1 MNSRSTPPVVITEP
15 QATMSVS
22 TEAKLLAD
30 IGGSYARFAIE
41 RANGVL
47 SDAKALPCADY
58 PDFLSALR
66 AYIDMV
72 GAHDIRHGAIAIA
85 NPVEG
90 DLVRMTNYHWQF
102 SIEATRQAVGFNTLL
117 VVNDFTAL
125 AMGLPHLTRQQ
136 FRQVGGGAP
145 RERSVIG
152 LVGAGTGLGVSGLI
166 PVDDGWV
173 SLASEGGHIAF
184 APQTAR
190 EMIILEYAWRQY
202 PHVSEERLVSA
213 SGIELI
219 YAALADKRGGS
230 LEALKA
236 PEITQRGLAG
246 ECAVCAET
254 LEVFCELL
262 GTAAAGVAVTLGAFG
277 GVYIGG
283 GIVPRLGSYFDK
295 SGFRSRF
302 EAMGRLS
309 KYVANIPTF
318 VITSDTSTFTGT
330 SAILDAELRRR
341 GGGSSLLDRVRQSRE
356 SLSAAERRVADLVLS
371 QPRSVLNDPIME
383 IATRAGV
390 SQPTVVR
397 FCRSLGCEGLSDF
410 KLKLASGLTGT
421 IPVTHTQVKRT
432 DSTHELGAK
441 VLDNTA
447 SAVLK
452 VRDQLNSEAVD
463 RAIALLL
470 NARRIDFYAL
480 GNYSVIAQD
489 AQYKFLRFG
498 VPAAAYTDTRLQL
511 LAANAIGA
519 GDVVV
524 AISGSGKIAELLK
537 AVDMAMAAGAAVI
550 AITPSH
556 APLAKKTTVTIAI
569 DHPEDVTMHIPMIS
583 RLLYMVVIDILATGV
598 AMRHGGAAH
607 VPAARD
613 KLPEDAE
620 TAASRAARTDYTRII
635 SHSG

>member
-1 MNSRSTPPVVITEP
+1 M
-15 QATMSVS
+15 AAS

-41 RANGVL
+41 RVRGVF
-47 SDAKALPCADY
+47 SEIKALPCADY

-66 AYIDMV
+66 DYIGMV
-72 GAHDIRHGAIAIA
+72 DAHDIRHGAIAIA
-85 NPVEG
+85 NPVGG

-102 SIEATRQAVGFNTLL
+102 SIEATRLAVGFNTLV

-125 AMGLPHLTRQQ
+125 AMGLPYLTRQQ
-136 FRQVGGGAP
+136 FRQVGGGAA

-166 PVDDGWV
+166 PADDGWV
-173 SLASEGGHIAF
+173 SLASEGGHIGF
-184 APQTAR
+184 APQNAR
-190 EMIILEYAWRQY
+190 EMTILEYAWRHY

-213 SGIELI
+213 AGIELI
-219 YAALADKRGGS
+219 YNALAEKQKRTV
-230 LEALKA
+230 EALKA
-236 PEITQRGLAG
+236 PEVTQRGLTG
-246 ECAVCAET
+246 ECPTCAET
-254 LEVFCELL
+254 LELFCELL

-295 SGFRSRF
+295 SGFRARF

-318 VITSDTSTFTGT
+318 VITSDTPTFAGT
-330 SAILDAELRRR
+330 SAILDAELRER
-341 GGGSSLLDRVRQSRE
+341 GGASTLLERVRQSRE
-356 SLSAAERRVADLVLS
+356 SLSAAESRVADLVLS

-452 VRDQLNSEAVD
+452 VRDQLNSDAVD
-463 RAIALLL
+463 RAIGLLL
-470 NARRIDFYAL
+470 NARRIDFLAL
-480 GNYSVIAQD
+480 GNYSVVAQD

-498 VPAAAYTDTRLQL
+498 VPAAAYTDSRLQI
-511 LAANAIGA
+511 LAANAISA
-519 GDVVV
+519 GDVMVV
-524 AISGSGKIAELLK
+524 ISGSGKIAELLK

-569 DHPEDVTMHIPMIS
+569 DHPEDVTLHMPMIS

-598 AMRHGGAAH
+598 AMRHGGATHA
-607 VPAARD
+607 PARS
-613 KLPEDAE
+613 KVLEDAE
-620 TAASRAARTDYTRII
+620 TPGRSARTDYARII

>member
-1 MNSRSTPPVVITEP
+1 MST
-15 QATMSVS
+15 SS
-22 TEAKLLAD
+22 EAKLLAD

-41 RANGVL
+41 RTGVL
-47 SDAKALPCADY
+47 ADAKALPCAEF

-66 AYIDMV
+66 AYIEMV
-72 GAHDIRHGAIAIA
+72 GARDIRHGAIAIA

-102 SIEATRQAVGFNTLL
+102 SIEATRQAVGFSTLL

-125 AMGLPHLTRQQ
+125 AMGLPYLTRQQ
-136 FRQVGGGAP
+136 FRQVGGGAA

-173 SLASEGGHIAF
+173 SLASEGGHASF
-184 APQTAR
+184 APQNAR
-190 EMIILEYAWRQY
+190 EMAILEYAWKQY

-219 YAALADKRGGS
+219 YRALGERNKAPLD
-230 LEALKA
+230 ALKA

-254 LEVFCELL
+254 LQVFCELV
-262 GTAAAGVAVTLGAFG
+262 GTAAASVAVTLGAFG

-295 SGFRSRF
+295 SGFRARF

-341 GGGSSLLDRVRQSRE
+341 GGISTLLDRVRQSRE

-371 QPRSVLNDPIME
+371 QPRSVLNDPIMG

-452 VRDQLNSEAVD
+452 VRDQLNSDAVD

-498 VPAAAYTDTRLQL
+498 VPAAAYVDARLQL
-511 LAANAIGA
+511 LAASAIGP

-524 AISGSGKIAELLK
+524 VISGSGKIAELLK
-537 AVDMAMAAGAAVI
+537 AVETAMSSGAAVI

-556 APLAKKTTVTIAI
+556 APLAKNTSVTIAI
-569 DHPEDVTMHIPMIS
+569 DHPEDLTMHIPMIS
-583 RLLYMVVIDILATGV
+583 RLLYMIVIDILATGV
-598 AMRHGGAAH
+598 AMRHGGTEQE
-607 VPAARD
+607 PATRA
-613 KLPEDAE
+613 KQPEDTSSTGRPA
-620 TAASRAARTDYTRII
+620 TTDYTRII

>member
-1 MNSRSTPPVVITEP
+1 MNSRSTRPAATTERRP
-15 QATMSVS
+15 TAAASV
-22 TEAKLLAD
+22 EAKLLAD

-41 RANGVL
+41 RAGGVF
-47 SDAKALPCADY
+47 SDIKALPCADY
-58 PDFLSALR
+58 PDFPSALR
-66 AYIDMV
+66 AYIAMV
-72 GAHDIRHGAIAIA
+72 GAQDIRHGGIAIA

-125 AMGLPHLTRQQ
+125 AMGLPHLRRQQ
-136 FRQVGGGAP
+136 LRQVGGGTA

-166 PVDDGWV
+166 PVEDGWV
-173 SLASEGGHIAF
+173 SLASEGGHVGF
-184 APQTAR
+184 APQNAR
-190 EMIILEYAWRQY
+190 EMAILEYAWRQY
-202 PHVSEERLVSA
+202 PHVSEERVVSA
-213 SGIELI
+213 AGIELI
-219 YAALADKRGGS
+219 YNALAERRKGTF
-230 LEALKA
+230 EALKA
-236 PEITQRGLAG
+236 PEITQRGLTG
-246 ECAVCAET
+246 DCPVCSEA

-262 GTAAAGVAVTLGAFG
+262 GTAAASVAVTLGAFG

-283 GIVPRLGSYFDK
+283 GIVPRLGHYFDK
-295 SGFRSRF
+295 SGFRARF

-309 KYVANIPTF
+309 KYVANIPTL
-318 VITSDTSTFTGT
+318 VVAADTATFTGT
-330 SAILDAELRRR
+330 SAILDAELRKR
-341 GGGSSLLDRVRQSRE
+341 GGVSSLLDRVRQSRDA
-356 SLSAAERRVADLVLS
+356 LSAAERRVADLVLS

-432 DSTHELGAK
+432 DSTHEMGAK

-447 SAVLK
+447 SAMLK
-452 VRDQLNSEAVD
+452 VRDQLNSDAVD
-463 RAIALLL
+463 RAITLLL
-470 NARRIDFYAL
+470 NARRIDFFAL
-480 GNYSVIAQD
+480 GNYGVIAQD

-498 VPAAAYTDTRLQL
+498 VPAAAYTDSRLQL
-511 LAANAIGA
+511 LAAGAVSA

-524 AISGSGKIAELLK
+524 VISGSGKIAELLK
-537 AVDMAMAAGAAVI
+537 AVEIAMGAGAAVI

-569 DHPEDVTMHIPMIS
+569 DHPEDLALHMPMIS

-598 AMRHGGAAH
+598 AMRHAGTAH
-607 VPAARD
+607 ATEARD
-613 KLPEDAE
+613 RLLEDSDSPR
-620 TAASRAARTDYTRII
+620 TTRTDYARII

>member
-1 MNSRSTPPVVITEP
+1 MNSRSTRLSATTERQP
-15 QATMSVS
+15 TAAVS
-22 TEAKLLAD
+22 IEAKLLAD

-41 RANGVL
+41 RAVGVF
-47 SDAKALPCADY
+47 SDIKALPCADY

-66 AYIDMV
+66 AYIAMV

-125 AMGLPHLTRQQ
+125 AMGLPHLRRQQ
-136 FRQVGGGAP
+136 LRQVGGGTA

-166 PVDDGWV
+166 PVEDGWV
-173 SLASEGGHIAF
+173 SLASEGGHVGF
-184 APQTAR
+184 APQNAR
-190 EMIILEYAWRQY
+190 EMAILEYAWRQY

-213 SGIELI
+213 AGIELI
-219 YAALADKRGGS
+219 YNALAERRKKPF
-230 LEALKA
+230 EALKA
-236 PEITQRGLAG
+236 PEITQRGLADDCPACS
-246 ECAVCAET
+246 EA

-262 GTAAAGVAVTLGAFG
+262 GTAAARVAVTLGAFG

-295 SGFRSRF
+295 SGFRARF

-309 KYVANIPTF
+309 KYVASIPTF
-318 VITSDTSTFTGT
+318 VVAADTATFTGT
-330 SAILDAELRRR
+330 SAILDAELRKR
-341 GGGSSLLDRVRQSRE
+341 GGVSSLLDRVRQSRDA
-356 SLSAAERRVADLVLS
+356 LSAAESRVADLVLS

-432 DSTHELGAK
+432 DSTHEMGAK

-447 SAVLK
+447 SAMLK
-452 VRDQLNSEAVD
+452 VRDQLNSDAVD
-463 RAIALLL
+463 RAITLLL
-470 NARRIDFYAL
+470 GARRIDFFAL
-480 GNYSVIAQD
+480 GNYGVIAQD

-498 VPAAAYTDTRLQL
+498 VPAAAYTDSRLQM
-511 LAANAIGA
+511 LAASAVSA

-524 AISGSGKIAELLK
+524 VISGSGKIAELLK
-537 AVDMAMAAGAAVI
+537 AVEIAMGAGAAVI

-569 DHPEDVTMHIPMIS
+569 DHPEDLALHMPMIS

-598 AMRHGGAAH
+598 AMRHAGTAH
-607 VPAARD
+607 APEARD
-613 KLPEDAE
+613 KLLEDSD
-620 TAASRAARTDYTRII
+620 TPRNARTDYARII

>member
-1 MNSRSTPPVVITEP
+1 MPVSSESR
-15 QATMSVS
+15 
-22 TEAKLLAD
+22 LLAD
-30 IGGSYARFAIE
+30 IGGSFARFAIE
-41 RANGVL
+41 GAGGVL
-47 SDAKALPCADY
+47 TDAKALPCADY
-58 PDFLSALR
+58 PDFLSALEP
-66 AYIDMV
+66 V
-72 GAHDIRHGAIAIA
+72 RHGAIAIA

-90 DLVRMTNYHWQF
+90 DLVRMTNYHWRF

-125 AMGLPHLTRQQ
+125 AMGLPYLTPQQ
-136 FRQVGGGAP
+136 FRQVGSGVA
-145 RERSVIG
+145 RERSVMG

-166 PVDDGWV
+166 PVEDGWV
-173 SLASEGGHIAF
+173 SLASEGGHVGF
-184 APQTAR
+184 APQNPR
-190 EMIILEYAWRQY
+190 ELSILEYAWRQY

-213 SGIELI
+213 AGIELI
-219 YAALADKRGGS
+219 YRALAERKPKKQ

-236 PEITQRGLAG
+236 PEITRRGLAG

-283 GIVPRLGSYFDK
+283 GIVPRLGGYFDK
-295 SGFRSRF
+295 SGFRARF
-302 EAMGRLS
+302 EKMGRLS

-318 VITSDTSTFTGT
+318 VITADTPTFKGT
-330 SAILDAELRRR
+330 SAILDAELRKR
-341 GGGSSLLDRVRQSRE
+341 GGASTLLDRVRQARA
-356 SLSAAERRVADLVLS
+356 SLSAAESRVADLVLS
-371 QPRSVLNDPIME
+371 QPRGVLNDPIVE
-383 IATRAGV
+383 IAKRAGV

-452 VRDQLNSEAVD
+452 VRDQLNSEAID

-470 NARRIDFYAL
+470 KARRIDVYAL
-480 GNYSVIAQD
+480 GNYSMIAQD
-489 AQYKFLRFG
+489 AQYKFLRLG
-498 VPAAAYTDTRLQL
+498 VPTAAYTDSRLQV
-511 LAANAIGA
+511 LAATALGA

-524 AISGSGKIAELLK
+524 VVSGSGKIAELLK
-537 AVDMAMAAGAAVI
+537 AVDIAMAAGAAVI

-556 APLAKKTTVTIAI
+556 APLAKKATVTIVI
-569 DHPEDVTMHIPMIS
+569 DHPEDVTTHIPMIS
-583 RLLYMVVIDILATGV
+583 RLLYMVVIDILATGL
-598 AMRHGGAAH
+598 AMRHGDAAH
-607 VPAARD
+607 AAAARSE
-613 KLPEDAE
+613 PPGESE
-620 TAASRAARTDYTRII
+620 AAGGPARTDYARII

>member
-1 MNSRSTPPVVITEP
+1 
-15 QATMSVS
+15 MSAS
-22 TEAKLLAD
+22 SEAKLLAD
-30 IGGSYARFAIE
+30 IGSTYARFAIE
-41 RANGVL
+41 RVRGVFGEI
-47 SDAKALPCADY
+47 KALPCADY

-66 AYIDMV
+66 AYIAMV
-72 GAHDIRHGAIAIA
+72 DAHDIRHGAIAIA
-85 NPVEG
+85 NPVAG
-90 DLVRMTNYHWQF
+90 DMVRMTNYHWQF
-102 SIEATRQAVGFNTLL
+102 SIEETRQAVGFSTLL

-125 AMGLPHLTRQQ
+125 AMGLPYLKRSQ
-136 FRQVGGGAP
+136 FRQVGGGTA

-166 PVDDGWV
+166 PADDGWI
-173 SLASEGGHIAF
+173 SLASEGGHISF
-184 APQTAR
+184 APQNAR
-190 EMIILEYAWRQY
+190 EMTILEHAWRHY

-213 SGIELI
+213 AGIELI
-219 YAALADKRGGS
+219 YRALAEQQKRPA
-230 LEALKA
+230 EALKA
-236 PEITQRGLAG
+236 PEVTQRGLAG
-246 ECAVCAET
+246 ECPICAET

-318 VITSDTSTFTGT
+318 VVTSDTATFSGT
-330 SAILDAELRRR
+330 SAILDGELRKR
-341 GGGSSLLDRVRQSRE
+341 GAASTLLDRVRLSRD
-356 SLSAAERRVADLVLS
+356 SLSAAERRVADLVMS

-447 SAVLK
+447 AAVLQ
-452 VRDQLNSEAVD
+452 VRDQLNSDAVD
-463 RAIALLL
+463 RAIGLLL
-470 NARRIDFYAL
+470 NARRIDFLAL
-480 GNYSVIAQD
+480 GNYGVIAQD

-498 VPAAAYTDTRLQL
+498 VPAAAYTDSRLQI
-511 LAANAIGA
+511 LAANAIGT
-519 GDVVV
+519 GDVMVV
-524 AISGSGKIAELLK
+524 VSGSGKIAELLK

-556 APLAKKTTVTIAI
+556 APLAKKATVTIAI
-569 DHPEDVTMHIPMIS
+569 DHPEDVSLHMPMIS

-598 AMRHGGAAH
+598 AMRHGGPVQA
-607 VPAARD
+607 AARH
-613 KLPEDAE
+613 KVHEEAE
-620 TAASRAARTDYTRII
+620 AGGRTARTDYARII

>member
-1 MNSRSTPPVVITEP
+1 MAISS
-15 QATMSVS
+15 
-22 TEAKLLAD
+22 EAKLLAD
-30 IGGSYARFAIE
+30 IGVSYARFAIE
-41 RANGVL
+41 RVDGQL

-58 PDFLSALR
+58 HDFLSALR
-66 AYIDMV
+66 AYIEMV

-125 AMGLPHLTRQQ
+125 AMGLPYLTRQQ
-136 FRQVGGGAP
+136 FRQIGGGVA

-166 PVDDGWV
+166 PVEDGWV
-173 SLASEGGHIAF
+173 SLASEGGHTSF
-184 APQTAR
+184 APQNVR
-190 EMIILEYAWRQY
+190 EVAILEYAWRQY

-219 YAALADKRGGS
+219 YGALAERRKTP

-246 ECAVCAET
+246 DCAVCAET
-254 LEVFCELL
+254 LEVFCELV
-262 GTAAAGVAVTLGAFG
+262 GTAAASVAVTLGAFG

-283 GIVPRLGSYFDK
+283 GIVPRLGNYFDK
-295 SGFRSRF
+295 SGFRARF

-318 VITSDTSTFTGT
+318 VITADTPTFTGT

-341 GGGSSLLDRVRQSRE
+341 GGTATLLDRVRQSRE

-452 VRDQLNSEAVD
+452 MRDQLNSDAVD

-480 GNYSVIAQD
+480 GNYGVIAQD

-498 VPAAAYTDTRLQL
+498 VPAAAYTDSRLQL
-511 LAANAIGA
+511 LAASAIGA

-524 AISGSGKIAELLK
+524 VISGSGKIAEMLK
-537 AVDMAMAAGAAVI
+537 AVETAMNAGAAVI

-569 DHPEDVTMHIPMIS
+569 DHAEDLTLHIPMIS
-583 RLLYMVVIDILATGV
+583 RLLYMIVIDILATGV
-598 AMRHGGAAH
+598 AMRHGGTSH
-607 VPAARD
+607 EPAARASV
-613 KLPEDAE
+613 PEDTSIAGRP
-620 TAASRAARTDYTRII
+620 AGTDYTRII

>member
-1 MNSRSTPPVVITEP
+1 MVASS
-15 QATMSVS
+15 
-22 TEAKLLAD
+22 EAKLLAD
-30 IGGSYARFAIE
+30 IGGSYARFALE
-41 RANGVL
+41 RGNGVL
-47 SDAKALPCADY
+47 SDAKALRCSEY

-66 AYIDMV
+66 AYIELV

-125 AMGLPHLTRQQ
+125 AMGLPYLRRQQ
-136 FRQVGGGAP
+136 FRQVGSGAA

-166 PVDDGWV
+166 PVEDGWV
-173 SLASEGGHIAF
+173 SLASEGGHVGF
-184 APQTAR
+184 APQSAR
-190 EMIILEYAWRQY
+190 EMAILEYAWRRY
-202 PHVSEERLVSA
+202 PRVSEERLVSA
-213 SGIELI
+213 AGIELI
-219 YAALADKRGGS
+219 YAALAEQRHNPV
-230 LEALKA
+230 EALKA
-236 PEITQRGLAG
+236 PDIAQRGLAG

-262 GTAAAGVAVTLGAFG
+262 GTAAASVAVTLGAFG

-283 GIVPRLGSYFDK
+283 GIVPRLGTYFDK
-295 SGFRSRF
+295 SGFRARF

-309 KYVANIPTF
+309 KYVSGIPTF
-318 VITSDTSTFTGT
+318 VITADTPTFTGT

-341 GGGSSLLDRVRQSRE
+341 GGVATLLDRVRQSRG

-371 QPRSVLNDPIME
+371 QPRSVLNDPIVE

-452 VRDQLNSEAVD
+452 VRDQLNSDAVD

-470 NARRIDFYAL
+470 HARRIEFYAL

-498 VPAAAYTDTRLQL
+498 VPASAYTDSRLQL
-511 LAANAIGA
+511 LAANVIGI

-524 AISGSGKIAELLK
+524 VISGSGKIAELLK
-537 AVDMAMAAGAAVI
+537 AVDTALAAGAAVI
-550 AITPSH
+550 AITPGH
-556 APLAKKTTVTIAI
+556 TPLAKKATVTIAI
-569 DHPEDVTMHIPMIS
+569 DHPEDVTTHIPMIS
-583 RLLYMVVIDILATGV
+583 RLLYMIVIDILATGV
-598 AMRHGGAAH
+598 AMRHGGTTRAQDQH
-607 VPAARD
+607 

-620 TAASRAARTDYTRII
+620 STSRPTSPDYARII

>member
-1 MNSRSTPPVVITEP
+1 MPVSFTPR
-15 QATMSVS
+15 
-22 TEAKLLAD
+22 LLAD
-30 IGGSYARFAIE
+30 IGGSYARFALE
-41 RANGVL
+41 RDGGVL
-47 SDAKALPCADY
+47 TDAKALPCADY

-66 AYIDMV
+66 AYLELV
-72 GAHDIRHGAIAIA
+72 GAHEIRHGAIAIA

-90 DLVRMTNYHWQF
+90 DVVRMTNYPWQF
-102 SIEATRQAVGFNTLL
+102 SIEATRQAIGFDTLL

-125 AMGLPHLTRQQ
+125 AMGLPNLTPQQ
-136 FRQVGGGAP
+136 YRQVGGGKA

-166 PVDDGWV
+166 PVEDGWV
-173 SLASEGGHIAF
+173 SLASEGGHVGF

-190 EMIILEYAWRQY
+190 EVFILEYAWRQY

-213 SGIELI
+213 AGIELI
-219 YAALADKRGGS
+219 YRALSGRQEKQP
-230 LEALKA
+230 EPLKA
-236 PEITQRGLAG
+236 PEITHRGLTG
-246 ECAVCAET
+246 ECAVCAEA
-254 LEVFCELL
+254 LEVFCEML
-262 GTAAAGVAVTLGAFG
+262 GTAAANVAVTLGAFG

-283 GIVPRLGSYFDK
+283 GIVPRLGDYFDK
-295 SGFRSRF
+295 SGFRARF
-302 EAMGRLS
+302 EAKGRLS

-318 VITSDTSTFTGT
+318 VITADTPTFAGT
-330 SAILDAELRRR
+330 SAILDAELRKRS
-341 GGGSSLLDRVRQSRE
+341 GASALLDRVRQARE
-356 SLSAAERRVADLVLS
+356 ALSAAERRVADLVLS

-421 IPVTHTQVKRT
+421 IPVTHTQVKGT
-432 DSTHELGAK
+432 DSTLELGAK

-452 VRDQLNSEAVD
+452 MRDQLNSDAVD

-470 NARRIDFYAL
+470 GARRIEFYAV
-480 GNYSVIAQD
+480 GNYGVVAQD

-498 VPAAAYTDTRLQL
+498 VPAAAYTDARLQMF
-511 LAANAIGA
+511 AATASSA
-519 GDVVV
+519 GDVIV
-524 AISGSGKIAELLK
+524 AISGSGKNTEVLK
-537 AVDMAMAAGAAVI
+537 AVDVALAAGASVI

-556 APLAKKTTVTIAI
+556 GPLAKKSTVTIAI
-569 DHPEDVTMHIPMIS
+569 DHPEDAGTHIPMIS
-583 RLLYMVVIDILATGV
+583 RLLCLVVIDILATGV
-598 AMRHGGAAH
+598 AMRHGEGKHAAT
-607 VPAARD
+607 VAD
-613 KLPEDAE
+613 ESAE
-620 TAASRAARTDYTRII
+620 ESRAGDKPARKDYARII

>member
-1 MNSRSTPPVVITEP
+1 MNPSP
-15 QATMSVS
+15 
-22 TEAKLLAD
+22 EAKLLAD
-30 IGGSYARFAIE
+30 IGSSYARFAIE
-41 RANGVL
+41 RVSGVL
-47 SDAKALPCADY
+47 THAKALRCADY

-66 AYIDMV
+66 AYIEMV

-102 SIEATRQAVGFNTLL
+102 SIEATRQAVGFSTLL

-125 AMGLPHLTRQQ
+125 AMGLPHLRRQQ
-136 FRQVGGGAP
+136 FRQVGGGAA
-145 RERSVIG
+145 RVRSVIG

-173 SLASEGGHIAF
+173 SLASEGGHIGF
-184 APQTAR
+184 APQNAR
-190 EMIILEYAWRQY
+190 ELAILEYAWRQY
-202 PHVSEERLVSA
+202 SHVSEERLVSA
-213 SGIELI
+213 AGIELI
-219 YAALADKRGGS
+219 YSALAARS
-230 LEALKA
+230 RNAAVPALKA
-236 PEITQRGLAG
+236 PEITQHGLAG
-246 ECAVCAET
+246 DCPICAET
-254 LEVFCELL
+254 LEAFCELL
-262 GTAAAGVAVTLGAFG
+262 GTAAASVAVTLGAFG

-283 GIVPRLGSYFDK
+283 GIVPRLGNYFDK
-295 SGFRSRF
+295 SGFRARF
-302 EAMGRLS
+302 EAMGRMS
-309 KYVANIPTF
+309 KYVAGIPTF
-318 VITSDTSTFTGT
+318 VITSDTSTFSGT
-330 SAILDAELRRR
+330 SAILDAELRKR
-341 GGGSSLLDRVRQSRE
+341 GGASTLLDRVRQSRE

-452 VRDQLNSEAVD
+452 VRDQLNSDAVD

-470 NARRIDFYAL
+470 TARRIDFFAL

-498 VPAAAYTDTRLQL
+498 VPAAAYTDSRLQM

-537 AVDMAMAAGAAVI
+537 AVDIAIAAGAAVI

-556 APLAKKTTVTIAI
+556 APLARKATVTIAI
-569 DHPEDVTMHIPMIS
+569 DHPEDLSLHMPMIS
-583 RLLYMVVIDILATGV
+583 RVLYMVVIDILATGV
-598 AMRHGGAAH
+598 AMRHGGR
-607 VPAARD
+607 ARTPLTGE
-613 KLPEDAE
+613 KVAEDAE
-620 TAASRAARTDYTRII
+620 TATRPTGTDYARII